1 MSAWSA
7 IKHFIRIPLEEIYEA
22 RLQRHVS
29 QLPGPRHVGIIL
41 DGNRRWAAVQGGPTS
56 RGHRVGA
63 QRIAN
68 FLTWCDEQKV
78 EVVTLWL
85 LSTDNLNRA
94 ESEIIPLLGI
104 IETTARDLAATQ
116 KWRIRHVGADH
127 VLPEATQNA
136 LHEAER
142 STEHVPGMAVNMAVG
157 YGGRREVVDAVSS
170 YLREQAALGKSTEEI
185 AEHLTDTD
193 IEAHLY
199 TKGQPDPDLVIRTSG
214 EQRLSGFL
222 LWQAAHSEFWFCD
235 AYWPDFR
242 RIDFLRALR
251 DFGQRQR
258 RFGN

>member
-7 IKHFIRIPLEEIYEA
+7 FKRVLRAPLEEIYERRLA
-22 RLQRHVS
+22 RLVS
-29 QLPGPRHVGIIL
+29 TLPNPRHVGIIL

-63 QRIAN
+63 SRIYE
-68 FLTWCDEQKV
+68 FLTWCEEQRV

-85 LSTDNLNRA
+85 LSTDNLGRA
-94 ESEIIPLLGI
+94 ESELIPLLGI
-104 IETTARDLAATQ
+104 IENTAHDLAATRRWQ
-116 KWRIRHVGADH
+116 IRHVGSLKS
-127 VLPEATQNA
+127 LPSTMQQA
-136 LHEAER
+136 LTDAETDTR
-142 STEHVPGMAVNMAVG
+142 GITGMTVNMAVA

-170 YLREQAALGKSTEEI
+170 YLREQDALGKSTEEI

-193 IEAHLY
+193 IENHLY

-222 LWQAAHSEFWFCD
+222 LWQAAHSEFWFCE

-242 RIDFLRALR
+242 KIDFLRALR
-251 DFGQRQR
+251 AFGQRQR

>member
-22 RLQRHVS
+22 RLQRHVN

-41 DGNRRWAAVQGGPTS
+41 DGNRRWAAEQGGPTS

-63 QRIAN
+63 LRISN
-68 FLTWCDEQKV
+68 FLNWCDEQDV

-85 LSTDNLNRA
+85 LSTDNLNRS
-94 ESEIIPLLGI
+94 ESELIPLLGI
-104 IETTARDLAATQ
+104 IETTAHDLAATGRWQ
-116 KWRIRHVGADH
+116 IRHVGADH
-127 VLPEATQNA
+127 VLPPATYKA
-136 LHEAER
+136 LHDAENLT
-142 STEHVPGMAVNMAVG
+142 SHVKGMTVNMAVG

-185 AEHLTDTD
+185 AEHLNDTD

-222 LWQAAHSEFWFCD
+222 LWQSAHSEFWFCD